1 MFAPLQGL
9 DHAAGEAQHN
19 FLKKGGGVHTGVHP
33 ADVSLI
39 SSAGMQIIDK
49 NLILKDGGVVYHQDG
64 LYNRTSDAR
73 RREMIG
79 QLEKGNE
86 KVSDEI
92 LDFTGTLFKLET
104 IKAEEVVELWGGD
117 LERIEK
123 KMLQLFFLKKTTTPR
138 IVKYA
143 KVELPR

>member
-1 MFAPLQGL
+1 M
-9 DHAAGEAQHN
+9 
-19 FLKKGGGVHTGVHP
+19 
-33 ADVSLI
+33 
-39 SSAGMQIIDK
+39 
-49 NLILKDGGVVYHQDG
+49 
-64 LYNRTSDAR
+64 
-73 RREMIG
+73 
-79 QLEKGNE
+79 
-86 KVSDEI
+86 
-92 LDFTGTLFKLET
+92 ET

>member
-1 MFAPLQGL
+1 
-9 DHAAGEAQHN
+9 
-19 FLKKGGGVHTGVHP
+19 
-33 ADVSLI
+33 
-39 SSAGMQIIDK
+39 MQIIDK